1 MICPFG
7 STCFG
12 NYNSTVISHQSWIFI
27 SEMNCKE
34 SFRTSGQEQWGDR
47 KAVVFSSMQRQQKE
61 GRNEKTQQTVSQ
73 NSEMDQIWCL
83 DPK

>member
-34 SFRTSGQEQWGDR
+34 SFQTSGQEQRGDR
-47 KAVVFSSMQRQQKE
+47 KAVVFSSMQRQQKG